1 MLRRQGYNKMDGKTP
16 DDDLMPRS
24 HSTVSMGDQK
34 KLLDEKGME
43 SHLHNPSWGPSG
55 EKLSVFPF

>member
-1 MLRRQGYNKMDGKTP
+1 MDGKTP
-16 DDDLMPRS
+16 DDDLIPRS
-24 HSTVSMGDQK
+24 HSKVSMGDQK

-55 EKLSVFPF
+55 DKLSVFPF